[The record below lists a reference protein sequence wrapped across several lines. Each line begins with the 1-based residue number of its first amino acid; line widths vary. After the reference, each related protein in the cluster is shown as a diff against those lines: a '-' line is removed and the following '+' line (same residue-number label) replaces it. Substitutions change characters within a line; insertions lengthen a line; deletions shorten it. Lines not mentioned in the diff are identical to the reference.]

1 MEEMR
6 KIRGLG
12 EVGRLEEWRVLS
24 QFGPGKMGEERRSK
38 TVTRGSWRGQRGV
51 GGDQQ
56 LLLV

>member
-1 MEEMR
+1 MR